1 MSRQAGRGALA
12 LALVLFAR
20 GHAAQPVSLLVDNA
34 GGEYLL
40 PPGAAPHAE
49 LTQEGLTATLAAL
62 LALPQGMSAAAA
74 REARRAPA
82 APALP

>member
-12 LALVLFAR
+12 LALVLLAR
-20 GHAAQPVSLLVDNA
+20 GHAAQPV
-34 GGEYLL
+34 YLL